1 MSCVII
7 FANGELPELKKAREL
22 IHSGDFLIAADGG
35 VRHALSLG
43 LTPDVVLGDLDSL
56 PVDFIPAGVTKMIK
70 FPADKNETDLEL
82 AIVHALSQNPEKI
95 VIVAALG
102 GRFDQTL
109 ANISLLSGHYLSG
122 VDIRIDDGVEEIF
135 FCREQARVYGR
146 NGDLI
151 SLIPW
156 GGAVAGIRTKNL
168 KWPLVNETLYPEK
181 TRGVSNEMTDS
192 GADISI
198 ASGLLLV
205 VHRRLSFNS

>member
-7 FANGELPELKKAREL
+7 FANGELPGPEKAREL

-43 LTPDVVLGDLDSL
+43 FTPDVVLGDLDSL
-56 PVDFIPAGVTKMIK
+56 PAGFIPSGVTKMIK

-82 AIVHALSQNPEKI
+82 AITHALGQNPEKI

-109 ANISLLSGHYLSG
+109 ANISLLSGHHLSG

-135 FCREQARVYGR
+135 FCREQARVHGR
-146 NGDLI
+146 SGDLI

-156 GGAVAGIRTKNL
+156 GGLVAGIRTKNL

-181 TRGVSNEMTDS
+181 TRGVSNEMIDS
-192 GADISI
+192 EAETSI